1 MSKIFRTVGHVTGV
15 SLMLAPVALVGNS
28 AFAAGSCQTT
38 IPAATLVS
46 AGICEVSFTE
56 AGDFTF
62 TAPSGIAK
70 LQAVVVG
77 GGSAAWS
84 AANNLYGGGGGDV
97 EFFDDVD
104 VSTPIEIVVGAGGEY
119 DSGVGEDSEIN
130 GDVVNGGDYS
140 GISGNGNDW
149 ATDPVYVNFVAGGG
163 AGGDAPSEALGGPGL
178 KASEVA
184 AGSDLFPASAN
195 ELEFGA
201 GGDSITAYN
210 TTISSAPDVPG
221 HGGNATVADTLSIA
235 PDTILTGDDGRDGA
249 VYLRWS
255 PGLAATGVDA
265 DELALGAVSLI
276 AGGAIVV
283 ASRRRA
289 QRA

>member
-15 SLMLAPVALVGNS
+15 SLMLAPVALVGTS

-38 IPAATLVS
+38 TPTATLV
-46 AGICEVSFTE
+46 APGICEVAFTE
-56 AGDFTF
+56 AGDFSF

-77 GGSAAWS
+77 GGSGAWN
-84 AANNLYGGGGGDV
+84 AANNLYGGGGGAV

-104 VSTPIEIVVGAGGEY
+104 VSAPIEIVVGAGGEY
-119 DSGVGEDSEIN
+119 NSGVGEDSEIN

-140 GISGNGNDW
+140 GISGNGNVW

-178 KASEVA
+178 KASEIA
-184 AGSDLFPASAN
+184 AGSDLFPASAS
-195 ELEFGA
+195 EPEFGA

-210 TTISSAPDVPG
+210 TTIASTPDVPG
-221 HGGNATVADTLSIA
+221 HGGNAMGADTLSSPPNVYMSA
-235 PDTILTGDDGRDGA
+235 DDGRDGA
-249 VYLRWS
+249 VFLRWS
-255 PGLAATGVDA
+255 TGLAATGFDA

-289 QRA
+289 HRS